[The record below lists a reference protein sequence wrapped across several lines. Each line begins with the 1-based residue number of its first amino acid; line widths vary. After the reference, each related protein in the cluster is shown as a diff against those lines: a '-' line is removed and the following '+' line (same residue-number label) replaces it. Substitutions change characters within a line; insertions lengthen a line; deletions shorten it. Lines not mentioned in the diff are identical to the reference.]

1 MAVKEALIAAI
12 AEWPSS
18 SSIRSLF
25 AHTKKE
31 SRPWISLIQTAA
43 VSLGILASQVICF
56 NGFHYRSLWFSSFF
70 AHLCVCLCWSVLWY
84 VVMVCVC
91 VCVCVCRKLAV
102 CLLCC
107 SVSVLPT
114 HENYNT
120 RLAILDGKYFGHL
133 CECLCFAC
141 VWVLVCVF
149 GIRCICE
156 FAWGRNILGYS
167 MFVFG

>member
-1 MAVKEALIAAI
+1 MV
-12 AEWPSS
+12 
-18 SSIRSLF
+18 SIIVRCGF
-25 AHTKKE
+25 
-31 SRPWISLIQTAA
+31 RPFSP
-43 VSLGILASQVICF
+43 ICAF
-56 NGFHYRSLWFSSFF
+56 VFVG
-70 AHLCVCLCWSVLWY
+70 LCCGTLSWY
-84 VVMVCVC
+84 VCVC
-91 VCVCVCRKLAV
+91 VCMCRKLAV

-156 FAWGRNILGYS
+156 FA
-167 MFVFG
+167 